1 MLRTYIGSVYLIFFF
16 IACASEQGKPTQQDQ
31 RPNILFIMSDDHAEQ
46 AISAYGSQLIQT
58 PNIDRIAKEGMLFN
72 NSFVTNS
79 ICAPSR
85 ATMLTGK
92 FSHLNG
98 LRDNRDQF
106 DGSQVTFPKLLQKAG
121 YQTAVIGKWHL
132 KTKPTG
138 FDFWRVLALFD

>member
-1 MLRTYIGSVYLIFFF
+1 MQRIFLFSCALVLLLT
-16 IACASEQGKPTQQDQ
+16 ACQTKNELPTTEV
-31 RPNILFIMSDDHAEQ
+31 RPNILFIMTDDHAEQ

-58 PNIDRIAKEGMLFN
+58 PNIDRIAQEGMLFN

-106 DGSQVTFPKLLQKAG
+106 DGS
-121 YQTAVIGKWHL
+121 
-132 KTKPTG
+132 
-138 FDFWRVLALFD
+138 